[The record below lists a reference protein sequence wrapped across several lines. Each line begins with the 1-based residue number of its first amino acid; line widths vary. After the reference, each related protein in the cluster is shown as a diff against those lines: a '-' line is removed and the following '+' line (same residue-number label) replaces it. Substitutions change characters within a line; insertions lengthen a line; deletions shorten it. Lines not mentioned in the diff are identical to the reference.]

1 MSTNSE
7 RGGGRRRVDGTLYRG
22 NMRKK
27 SVADALLRGEK
38 EEREEYRLG
47 GGSYPTRG
55 GVGGTYKT
63 KLRFLPLYVARDFIS
78 ILMDSFYTETF
89 FVAWSGKLSHLIWRG
104 TL

>member
-1 MSTNSE
+1 MGLDECRRIANE
-7 RGGGRRRVDGTLYRG
+7 GGGRRVDGTLYRG

-63 KLRFLPLYVARDFIS
+63 KLRFLPLSSRS
-78 ILMDSFYTETF
+78 
-89 FVAWSGKLSHLIWRG
+89 
-104 TL
+104 